1 MLVLTTIP
9 RVRYRHFR
17 YNYRTAYAAGF
28 SRINRIHHR
37 NQQFRSPGSRTA
49 MFFTRAQLEAFEDQ
63 SLAPYGLRSKN
74 SRGRAYPEDEPQ
86 YRTAFQ
92 RDRDRILHTTAFRRL
107 EYKTQVF
114 IIHEGDYYRT
124 RLTHTLEVAQIARTI
139 ARSLGANEDL
149 EEAICLA
156 HDMGHAPFGH
166 SGEVAL
172 ARLMKDHGG
181 FDHNKQTLRIVTEM
195 EQRYPDFPGL
205 NLTWEVREGIVK
217 HESEYDIADATQYN
231 PDFRGSLEA
240 QIANAA
246 DELAYTAHDLDDGLR
261 SGMITPS
268 MLEGISLWEILVE
281 SVGWNSPV
289 LDDLGRHRLIRRLI
303 GMEVNDLVETTDQRL
318 RESGTRSPEELQR
331 LPYNVIGY
339 SEDMTRR
346 NRQLKDFLYAN
357 LYRHHRVV
365 RMAVK
370 AERIIT
376 DLFNAYRAE
385 PAMLPRHVQAWIEE
399 RGLERTICDYIAGMT
414 DRYALQ
420 EHNKLFDPSTLP

>member
-1 MLVLTTIP
+1 
-9 RVRYRHFR
+9 
-17 YNYRTAYAAGF
+17 
-28 SRINRIHHR
+28 
-37 NQQFRSPGSRTA
+37 
-49 MFFTRAQLEAFEDQ
+49 MFFTREQLEQIEDQ
-63 SLAPYGLRSKN
+63 SLSPYGMRSMN
-74 SRGRAYPEDEPQ
+74 SKGREFPEEEPE

-124 RLTHTLEVAQIARTI
+124 RLTHTLEVAQIGRTI
-139 ARSLGANEDL
+139 ARALGANEDL

-156 HDMGHAPFGH
+156 HDLGHAPFGH

-172 ARLMKDHGG
+172 SRLMKDLGG
-181 FDHNKQTLRIVTEM
+181 FDHNKQSLRIVTEM

-217 HESEYDIADATQYN
+217 HESEYDISDAADYN
-231 PDFRGSLEA
+231 PDLRGSLEA

-261 SGMITPS
+261 SGMITPH
-268 MLEGISLWEILVE
+268 MLEGITLWEILAE
-281 SVGWNSPV
+281 SVGWRGPV
-289 LDDLGRHRLIRRLI
+289 LDDLARHRLIRRLI
-303 GMEVNDLVETTDQRL
+303 GMEVSDLISTTAQKL
-318 RESGTRSPEELQR
+318 RESSARSVEELQR
-331 LPYNVIGY
+331 LPYNVMGY
-339 SEDMTRR
+339 SEDMHRR
-346 NRQLKDFLYAN
+346 NRQIKDFLYAN
-357 LYRHHRVV
+357 MYRHHRVV

-376 DLFNAYRAE
+376 DLFNAYQTE
-385 PAMLPRHVQAWIEE
+385 PFMLPRHVQDWIED

-420 EHNKLFDPSTLP
+420 EHDKLFDPSTLP